1 MKTVQIK
8 TPFFKDILRHLDF
21 FFLFHFSSVESRC
34 PWNRYDI
41 FLPALLYLDLLGLN
55 SSCFFSVNLMPPLL
69 FYGLLVKVL
78 CFTFNLVGFPYLT
91 NLCHKALLN
100 TGRIPCLGESAVS
113 VSAAS
118 LELCLLPFLQLPVS
132 RSRQEHSLLLHS
144 RS

>member
-69 FYGLLVKVL
+69 FYGLFVKVL

-91 NLCHKALLN
+91 NLCHKALRTVGGSHVWENL
-100 TGRIPCLGESAVS
+100 LS
-113 VSAAS
+113 V
-118 LELCLLPFLQLPVS
+118 FLQLPSSCVCC
-132 RSRQEHSLLLHS
+132 HSCSCL
-144 RS
+144 